1 MVVAVSDDK
10 TTQSEVVDSSD
21 RAESASTLTDKK
33 RTLKAESIKTMSL
46 LSNNE
51 EVSGERN
58 SQGLLVDN
66 LESTKQEDTFR
77 CHIQKS
83 RI

>member
-1 MVVAVSDDK
+1 MVVAVSGDK

-21 RAESASTLTDKK
+21 RAESASTLTGKK

-66 LESTKQEDTFR
+66 LESAKQEDTCR
-77 CHIQKS
+77 CHFQKS